1 MPTHRYGVP
10 LVGDNNAFMY
20 KKKTKFLLNP
30 TNQLQSYNES
40 NHVGCPVG
48 AVLLAWDPI
57 TCGVEFVVIVVA
69 RCLLVPAKDEDL
81 SLLRG
86 LCLLACAELL
96 HPASVAAAAGMFL
109 CVFLCVLLCE
119 MGIQIILNIV

>member
-1 MPTHRYGVP
+1 MHTCTQ
-10 LVGDNNAFMY
+10 
-20 KKKTKFLLNP
+20 KKTKFSLNP

-48 AVLLAWDPI
+48 AMLLAWDPI
-57 TCGVEFVVIVVA
+57 TCGVVFLVIVVA
-69 RCLLVPAKDEDL
+69 HCLLVPAKDEDL

-96 HPASVAAAAGMFL
+96 HSASVAAGAW
-109 CVFLCVLLCE
+109 VFLCE
-119 MGIQIILNIV
+119 MGIQIILNIVSQNKDRKLN

>member
-1 MPTHRYGVP
+1 MHSCTH
-10 LVGDNNAFMY
+10 
-20 KKKTKFLLNP
+20 KKTKFSLNP
-30 TNQLQSYNES
+30 TNQLQSHNES

-48 AVLLAWDPI
+48 AVLLTWDPT

-81 SLLRG
+81 SLLRS
-86 LCLLACAELL
+86 LCLLACAKLL
-96 HPASVAAAAGMFL
+96 HPTSVAATARVFL

>member
-10 LVGDNNAFMY
+10 LVGDNNPFMY
-20 KKKTKFLLNP
+20 TQKTKFSLNP
-30 TNQLQSYNES
+30 TNQLQSF
-40 NHVGCPVG
+40 HVGCPVG

-57 TCGVEFVVIVVA
+57 TYGVEFVVIAVA

-96 HPASVAAAAGMFL
+96 HPASIAAAAGMFL

-119 MGIQIILNIV
+119 KGILIILNIV